1 MEEVVAGRL
10 TRNVGS
16 YLNPLRGLVSVA
28 DRSILHEPAFQR
40 MLSLE
45 RKRAQRS
52 QKPFL
57 LTLLEMQNELAAE
70 KSRKTLARIL
80 AALDSTTR
88 ETDVTGWYKEDG
100 VVGVMFTEIAMEDR
114 SSILATIMARVSET
128 LRSHLTAQQFA
139 QVGISFH
146 LYPEARDEKMV
157 PAAVGASLYPDLTA
171 QDEARR
177 LG

>member
-1 MEEVVAGRL
+1 MEEVVAGRID
-10 TRNVGS
+10 RNLGS
-16 YLNPLRGLVSVA
+16 YLSPLRGLVSVA
-28 DRSILHEPAFQR
+28 DRSILHEDAFRR

-57 LTLLEMQNELAAE
+57 LTLLEMENELAGE
-70 KSRKTLARIL
+70 RSRTTLAKIL
-80 AALDSTTR
+80 SALDSTTR
-88 ETDVTGWYKEDG
+88 ETDVTGWYRSEC
-100 VVGVMFTEIAMEDR
+100 VVGVMFTEIALEDR
-114 SSILATIMARVSET
+114 TSILATIMARVSET

-146 LYPEARDEKMV
+146 LFPEARDEKML
-157 PAAVGASLYPDLTA
+157 PTAVGASLYPDLSA
-171 QDEARR
+171 HDEARR

>member
-1 MEEVVAGRL
+1 MEEVVAGRMS
-10 TRNVGS
+10 RNAGS
-16 YLNPLRGLVSVA
+16 YLSPLRGLVSVA
-28 DRSILHEPAFQR
+28 DRSILHEDAFRR

-57 LTLLEMQNELAAE
+57 LTLLEMENELAGE
-70 KSRKTLARIL
+70 RSRKTLARIL
-80 AALDSTTR
+80 SALDSTTR
-88 ETDVTGWYKEDG
+88 ETDVTGWYKSEC
-100 VVGVMFTEIAMEDR
+100 VVGVMFTEIAVEDR

-146 LYPEARDEKMV
+146 LFPEERDEKIL
-157 PAAVGASLYPDLTA
+157 PTAVGASLYPHLSA

>member
-10 TRNVGS
+10 SRNIGS

-28 DRSILHEPAFQR
+28 DRSILHEQAFQR

-57 LTLLEMQNELAAE
+57 LTLLEMENELAAE
-70 KSRKTLARIL
+70 KSQKTLARIL
-80 AALDSTTR
+80 AALDLTTR
-88 ETDVTGWYKEDG
+88 ETDVTGWHKEG
-100 VVGVMFTEIAMEDR
+100 CVVGVMFTEIAIEDR

-128 LRSHLTAQQFA
+128 LRGHLTAQQFA

-146 LYPEARDEKMV
+146 LFPEGRDEQML
-157 PAAVGASLYPDLTA
+157 PTAVGASLYPDLSG